1 MHRTSNASELVAT
14 CALDTNLSLT
24 TFKNE
29 SRVDSRLL
37 AKHLGNQHRHVIA
50 LIKKFTEPFATFGK
64 VFFEKAPSA
73 VSITGQRER
82 FALLNEDQAF
92 FLLTMSRNSD
102 HVVDLKVKLIQ
113 AFSEA
118 RRVADQRQTEYLPTY
133 YCLHDTVH
141 QLAAQSANEKFV
153 HMNLNKL
160 VNKTAGLEAGQ
171 RPKAGLSQQAMVIVA
186 QVVATQAMQGA
197 TDHHDGYQL
206 AKRSL
211 SALAAVMNVQLLSL
225 QYGGQ

>member
-1 MHRTSNASELVAT
+1 MSIMQITKAAQLVPPDLA
-14 CALDTNLSLT
+14 LT
-24 TFKNE
+24 THKNDA
-29 SRVDSRLL
+29 RVDSRLL
-37 AKHLGNQHRHVIA
+37 ANHLGNQHRPVMV
-50 LIKKFTEPFATFGK
+50 LIEKYGDSFSSFGK
-64 VFFEKAPSA
+64 VLFEKASSA

-82 FALLNEDQAF
+82 FAFLNEDQAF

-118 RRVADQRQTEYLPTY
+118 RRAADQRQTEYLPTY
-133 YCLHDTVH
+133 YRLRDTIH
-141 QLAAQSANEKFV
+141 QLAGETTNEKFV
-153 HMNLNKL
+153 HINFNKL

-171 RPKAGLSQQAMVIVA
+171 RPKAGLSQQAMLIVA
-186 QVVATQAMQGA
+186 QVLAIQAMQGA
-197 TDHHDGYQL
+197 TDHHDGYQS

-211 SALAAVMNVQLLSL
+211 LALAGLMNVQRLGL